1 MPFFDKKE
9 DVLDIKLTPY
19 GRHLMSKGKLMP
31 KYYAFLDDDVIYDSR
46 HVNNTETN
54 SQIKARII
62 DETPSLKPMYTF
74 NSLEAS
80 INETETFNLG
90 SAEVEISEYSNEYF
104 NNFRPANDTNTKFLQ
119 NTLGTSKQGVFKAP
133 KWDIT
138 MLAGDITSAVN
149 HTSSIANSTGI
160 SSPSASVLFIP
171 QIECDITYNVQV
183 KNTADDP
190 PEDSSNLD
198 IQIFDDGTY
207 LDIEEEQI
215 LTDILEKHGF
225 IHDDSFEIE
234 VFKYEDGSTTNF
246 RPLKFINK
254 LIAKDYRVEKDIFIE
269 DPTQTSLE
277 PDVNTVEYYFD
288 LRVDEEIPKEDLC
301 KAVNELKSRGIYVN
315 DFNVECPDVLFDGIP
330 DTGLPSG
337 EPCEDEP
344 C

>member
-1 MPFFDKKE
+1 MPYFDKKE

-46 HVNNTETN
+46 HVNDTETN
-54 SQIKARII
+54 SEIKTRII

-74 NSLEAS
+74 NSLEAE
-80 INETETFNLG
+80 IDETETFNLG
-90 SAEVEISEYSNEYF
+90 SAKIEISAYSNEYF
-104 NNFRPANDTNTKFLQ
+104 NNFRPVSDTNTKFLQ
-119 NTLGTSKQGVFKAP
+119 NTLGTSKQGVFSAP
-133 KWDIT
+133 RWDIT
-138 MLAGDITSAVN
+138 LIDGDINSAVN
-149 HTSSIANSTGI
+149 HTSSIPNSTGI

-183 KNTADDP
+183 KNTADEP
-190 PEDSSNLD
+190 PADSSNLD

-207 LDIEEEQI
+207 LDVEEEQI
-215 LTDILEKHGF
+215 LADILEKHGF

-254 LIAKDYRVEKDIFIE
+254 LIAKDYRIDKDIFIE

-277 PDVNTVEYYFD
+277 PDVETVEYYFD

-301 KAVNELKSRGIYVN
+301 GAINELKSKGIYIN
-315 DFNVECPDVLFDGIP
+315 DLDVDCPDVLFDGIP
-330 DTGLPSG
+330 DTGLPPS
-337 EPCEDEP
+337 EPCGEECD
-344 C
+344 